1 MCYTFPQKNTLYLL
15 VIGLQSLR
23 TEIPNPCDYNTF
35 CCGFSFQTYVA
46 NILIAVNPYFDI
58 PKLYSLDVIKKYQGK
73 SLGTLA
79 PHVYAIGKISLTSNV
94 SVLLFSVAFILSK
107 VLLSLAFNTDK
118 NKARCWNCCS

>member
-1 MCYTFPQKNTLYLL
+1 M
-15 VIGLQSLR
+15 VIGLQSLQ
-23 TEIPNPCDYNTF
+23 TEIPNPCDYNIF

-79 PHVYAIGKISLTSNV
+79 PHVYAIGKKQISLTSNV
-94 SVLLFSVAFILSK
+94 SMLLFSVAFVLSK
-107 VLLSLAFNTDK
+107 MVLFLAFYTDK